1 MADDALSVDVRSVTP
16 TMKTITFPKNAASAH
31 PANHL
36 RTVAMM
42 FTALSEKQSENGH
55 PSPFLRLSLPDA
67 ENRVNIYIV
76 YQYFNF
82 FNLFSFV
89 PASAC
94 QATVI
99 DSISMNFYIAEP
111 VTRLPLFNFLIP

>member
-16 TMKTITFPKNAASAH
+16 TMKAITFPKNAASAH

-67 ENRVNIYIV
+67 DILYINI
-76 YQYFNF
+76 
-82 FNLFSFV
+82 LTFSALS
-89 PASAC
+89 PHQLAKR
-94 QATVI
+94 QLLTV
-99 DSISMNFYIAEP
+99 FQ
-111 VTRLPLFNFLIP
+111 

>member
-16 TMKTITFPKNAASAH
+16 TMKAITFPKNAASAH

-55 PSPFLRLSLPDA
+55 PSPFLRPSLPDA
-67 ENRVNIYIV
+67 VYIV

-82 FNLFSFV
+82 LTFSALS
-89 PASAC
+89 PHQLAKR
-94 QATVI
+94 QLLTV
-99 DSISMNFYIAEP
+99 FQ
-111 VTRLPLFNFLIP
+111 